1 MPSGDEAFLVL
12 GRESVLLLGV
22 GGVAALLLLLNVG
35 LVIFVLLTYNKPP
48 REPTPPAK
56 PAEPVKPQVPEP
68 EQPSPAV
75 PAGRGARPANGGLTL
90 SLKDVKLLQ
99 QRRNAAVQAKTPREI
114 LADIKAGNARFWTGA
129 PETPAANMAAIE
141 RRELMGG
148 QVPMW
153 MLLGCADS
161 RVPVGARR
169 AGRQPPAARAATARA
184 RARASA
190 PRLTRPSYRWRRAR
204 AHNAYQRSFAA
215 RPVMVDNRPH
225 RHGAEIGA
233 SPASPRA
240 PPCVR
245 RRHRARGYK
254 LLSSPHPPPPSP
266 PSPVFDQGI
275 GDIFVCRNAG
285 NLYGDT
291 VGGTIDY
298 AVHVLGIKLIV
309 VMGHQGCG
317 AVKAAMAA
325 PQPGEA
331 PKPPK
336 LQQLLNGMR
345 QSLDYCAEVI
355 DRLEDA
361 GARDRESVVANA
373 QAQVRKILAEP
384 GIKAKAQKGEL
395 AVIAAFYD
403 IGSGIVDFIEPSQS
417 AGVKGKAA
425 QR

>member
-1 MPSGDEAFLVL
+1 MGRKVVPSGDEAFLVL

-225 RHGAEIGA
+225 RHGAEI
-233 SPASPRA
+233 
-240 PPCVR
+240 
-245 RRHRARGYK
+245 
-254 LLSSPHPPPPSP
+254 
-266 PSPVFDQGI
+266 VFDQGI